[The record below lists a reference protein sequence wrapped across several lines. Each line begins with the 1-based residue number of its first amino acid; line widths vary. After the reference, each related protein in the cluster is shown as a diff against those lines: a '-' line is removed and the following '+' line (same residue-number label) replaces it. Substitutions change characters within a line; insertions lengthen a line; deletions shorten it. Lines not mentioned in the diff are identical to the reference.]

1 MTEKVKGSVDRCIAV
16 ENMLDDMGR
25 NISKDIYAAVRRATS
40 NVVKGDVR
48 RSGQGVT
55 SGNAA
60 TGSET
65 VLGEAGR
72 DGPPS
77 EHIRHLIA
85 LKADQTELEKLTM
98 SKANKVDTDMCLK
111 WLELMH
117 MQLK

>member
-1 MTEKVKGSVDRCIAV
+1 MTEMVKASVDRCIGV

-48 RSGQGVT
+48 GPGQRV
-55 SGNAA
+55 SAGNAA

-72 DGPPS
+72 DGPPN
-77 EHIRHLIA
+77 EHIRHLIG
-85 LKADQTELEKLTM
+85 LKADQTELE
-98 SKANKVDTDMCLK
+98 
-111 WLELMH
+111 
-117 MQLK
+117 

>member
-55 SGNAA
+55 TGNAA

-65 VLGEAGR
+65 VLGETGR

-85 LKADQTELEKLTM
+85 LKAD
-98 SKANKVDTDMCLK
+98 
-111 WLELMH
+111 
-117 MQLK
+117 